1 MADSIKKKNMK
12 LNNNLPNHMNQFK
25 KWSLGL
31 AVLAAV
37 GMVSCSE
44 YNRNPGKTYAPD
56 MVYSVARDYY
66 HGTEKI
72 SERGGKYNKMPVPGT
87 VAREQALPDHIAESD
102 TTAANANTCKFTL
115 NDADLEEGKRL
126 YMIYCG
132 ICHGTALDG
141 NGPLYS
147 SGKFAAMPAN
157 LKSGEKYLA
166 MTQGRIY
173 HAIVYGKNTMGAYAS
188 QLDTRQRWQ
197 VVAYIKKVQSENGGA
212 PFTMISG
219 SASSPASKD
228 SLAKPAEATAT
239 KAADEKPAQH

>member
-1 MADSIKKKNMK
+1 MK
-12 LNNNLPNHMNQFK
+12 LNNNLPKYMNQFK

-31 AVLAAV
+31 AVVTAV
-37 GMVSCSE
+37 GISSCSD

-66 HGTEKI
+66 NGTEKI
-72 SERGGKYNKMPVPGT
+72 EERGGKYNKMPVPGT
-87 VAREQALPDHIAESD
+87 VAREQALPDHIAEAD
-102 TTAANANTCKFTL
+102 TTLANANTCKFPFTE
-115 NDADLEEGKRL
+115 ADVEEGKRL

-173 HAIVYGKNTMGAYAS
+173 HAIVYGKNTMGSYAS
-188 QLDTRQRWQ
+188 QLDTKQRWQ

-212 PFTMISG
+212 PFTMVGG
-219 SASSPASKD
+219 STQASASKD
-228 SLAKPAEATAT
+228 SLAKPATPSASNEA
-239 KAADEKPAQH
+239 KPASH